1 MTFRGGLH
9 AGASYYN
16 AINATWPFAQLRI
29 EKDSLA
35 ITSLIGNPKFLKDE
49 IKKLSKYSGFFSK
62 GIRIEH
68 TANQPPFI
76 VFWTFDLPAVKHCLE
91 ENGFQFSD

>member
-35 ITSLIGNPKFLKDE
+35 ITSLIGNPKFLKVE
-49 IKKLSKYSGFFSK
+49 IKKLSKYSGFFSN

-76 VFWTFDLPAVKHCLE
+76 VFWTFDLRGVTRCLE
-91 ENGFQFSD
+91 ENGYSVQD